1 MFVKF
6 FKDRSIRKFIEKIL
20 ESRTRYSDN
29 NKIQTVGIILNLSEF
44 KDFEKLKDFLTRFG
58 INENK
63 IRFITF
69 LSENDTKLNHW
80 DSYFGSSDFGWNGDI
95 KNLDL
100 QEFIETEFDTL
111 ISYYQKDNLYLNY
124 ATACSRANFKIGLS
138 NFNQKLNDFII
149 NINPRFTDIFAK
161 ELKKYLLGLNKI
173 SN

>member
-20 ESRTRYSDN
+20 ESRIRYSDN
-29 NKIQTVGIILNLSEF
+29 NKIQTVGVILNLSEF

-80 DSYFGSSDFGWNGDI
+80 D
-95 KNLDL
+95 
-100 QEFIETEFDTL
+100 
-111 ISYYQKDNLYLNY
+111 
-124 ATACSRANFKIGLS
+124 
-138 NFNQKLNDFII
+138 
-149 NINPRFTDIFAK
+149 
-161 ELKKYLLGLNKI
+161 
-173 SN
+173 

>member
-29 NKIQTVGIILNLSEF
+29 NKIQTVGVILNLSEF

-80 DSYFGSSDFGWNGDI
+80 DSYFGSSWSIYKLCGPEI
-95 KNLDL
+95 
-100 QEFIETEFDTL
+100 L
-111 ISYYQKDNLYLNY
+111 IREIAPIPDGE
-124 ATACSRANFKIGLS
+124 ANAIMLS
-138 NFNQKLNDFII
+138 LSTNF
-149 NINPRFTDIFAK
+149 
-161 ELKKYLLGLNKI
+161 Y
-173 SN
+173 